1 MNLSKIVKT
10 YDIRGLVGSELTTEV
25 VAAVAAGF
33 VDELQLAGKDVVVG
47 HDMRPSSPQLVE
59 AFAEQR
65 KVNREKAAAT
75 LEELINCTVWHFSH
89 EERLMLKHGFLQS
102 LWMRTAAIEINVQAI
117 RLISNQ
123 HQLST

>member
-47 HDMRPSSPQLVE
+47 HDMRDSSPDFAE
-59 AFAEQR
+59 AFAEGACAR
-65 KVNREKAAAT
+65 GANV
-75 LEELINCTVWHFSH
+75 ISIGSPV
-89 EERLMLKHGFLQS
+89 FLG
-102 LWMRTAAIEINVQAI
+102 
-117 RLISNQ
+117 
-123 HQLST
+123 